1 MTVVDGQK
9 KEPVIE
15 KVSLFGELFKFVK
28 ESTGIAIT
36 CAYILLLLT
45 SMAYIYFLYAEFDV
59 QIIKY
64 VTFEDILATPIKN
77 PNIIFTFSCLLLLLY
92 LTDVG
97 ANFRN
102 RQLVKYPN
110 GRRPFYSYLVMLIL
124 WTPKDQN
131 LNRRIAVVTIGASL
145 VAYTFFF
152 AKIEA
157 ADLKDEREEMVEIVL
172 VDSKESLQVLLIGTS
187 LNYVFAYDFTTEK
200 SMVYY
205 VESIQSIT
213 NLTLEPCEPDNAYS
227 DCTEQASDNS
237 SGAQPEF

>member
-1 MTVVDGQK
+1 MTAVDGRK
-9 KEPVIE
+9 SESVIE
-15 KVSLFGELFKFVK
+15 KISLFGELFTFVK

-36 CAYILLLLT
+36 CAYIMLLLT
-45 SMAYIYFLYAEFDV
+45 SMGYIYFLYAEFDI

-97 ANFRN
+97 ANFRAK
-102 RQLVKYPN
+102 QFAKYPN
-110 GRRPFYSYLVMLIL
+110 GKRPFYISLLMQIL
-124 WTPKDQN
+124 WTPKDQQ
-131 LNRRIAVVTIGASL
+131 LNRRIATVTIGLSL

-157 ADLKDEREEMVEIVL
+157 TDLKEEREEMVEIVL
-172 VDSKESLQVLLIGTS
+172 VDSEEPLQVLLIGTS
-187 LNYVFAYDFTTEK
+187 LNYVFAYDFTTQK

-213 NLTLEPCEPDNAYS
+213 NLTLELDEPDDAP
-227 DCTEQASDNS
+227 TESIEQTSESTS
-237 SGAQPEF
+237 SA